1 MERAGGCT
9 NHMMNRRF
17 ALAAVALCAALP
29 ALADDFRVPGENR
42 LDFLA
47 GYLELT
53 DAQKAQA
60 KTIFDAAET
69 AATTAR
75 GALTSAQDALET
87 AVKANRPEADL
98 DRLAAA
104 VGTVHGQLAGIR
116 AKAEAKF
123 YALLTAEQKT
133 KYDSFEQR
141 GGGAGGGPG
150 RR

>member
-1 MERAGGCT
+1 
-9 NHMMNRRF
+9 MMKRRMTLAAL
-17 ALAAVALCAALP
+17 ALAAVLP
-29 ALADDFRVPGENR
+29 ALADDFRVPGANR

-47 GYLELT
+47 GYLTLT

-60 KTIFDAAET
+60 KTIFDAADT

-75 GALTSAQDALET
+75 GSLTAAHDALEA
-87 AVKANRPEADL
+87 AVKANRADAEL

-104 VGTVHGQLAGIR
+104 VGVVQGQLAAIH

-133 KYDSFEQR
+133 KYDAFETR
-141 GGGAGGGPG
+141 DGAGGGPG

>member
-1 MERAGGCT
+1 
-9 NHMMNRRF
+9 MMKRRMTLA
-17 ALAAVALCAALP
+17 ALALAAALP
-29 ALADDFRVPGENR
+29 ALADDFRVPGANR

-47 GYLELT
+47 GYLTLT

-60 KTIFDAAET
+60 KTIFDAADT

-75 GALTSAQDALET
+75 GTLTAAHDALEA
-87 AVKANRPEADL
+87 AVKANRADAEL

-104 VGTVHGQLAGIR
+104 VGAVQGQLAAIQ

-133 KYDSFEQR
+133 KYDAFASR
-141 GGGAGGGPG
+141 DGAGGGPG